1 MDCQDYI
8 IEPKKGQHLN
18 YDERLFI
25 ELRLKDGWNIN
36 KIAKALKRS
45 YNGIKKEIKRGT
57 VLLYHNKKQR
67 YQQNKDKR
75 YIITIVKTV

>member
-1 MDCQDYI
+1 MDCQNYI

-36 KIAKALKRS
+36 KIAKALNRS
-45 YNGIKKEIKRGT
+45 YNGIKK
-57 VLLYHNKKQR
+57 
-67 YQQNKDKR
+67 
-75 YIITIVKTV
+75 